1 MSTPAV
7 KRRRIDVATSTLSKP
22 FRSPL
27 KSPLKAQDST
37 SDGTTLPSSPAPLET
52 SAFIPSEKTPSIDS
66 PIVTPRRILGNKN
79 TLSPPLSTTVKL
91 NTDPEIAQM
100 LRTQRDLEKQ
110 LRDVKEQ
117 LETAKQA
124 AKIERESRK
133 TNAEGEIDG
142 ELEVLIEK
150 WMGASRQAAE
160 ELFGKVRD
168 RVNRHV
174 FDISLTL
181 IKMANDGIGWVALEH
196 GKKCRRSSTSS
207 TTRGTR
213 KIKRAI
219 THMKPIKRI
228 MMLRRGIYTPSMA
241 LMRRP
246 RLRNRNVQMVLETL
260 GRCLDRKMWVFG
272 TLEV

>member
-1 MSTPAV
+1 MSTPAA
-7 KRRRIDVATSTLSKP
+7 KRRRIDAATSTLSKP

-27 KSPLKAQDST
+27 KSPIKAQEQTSGGRTQPST
-37 SDGTTLPSSPAPLET
+37 PAPLET
-52 SAFIPSEKTPSIDS
+52 SAFILSEKILNLAS
-66 PIVTPRRILGNKN
+66 PIVTPRRMLGNKN
-79 TLSPPLSTTVKL
+79 TLSPPISTTVQL
-91 NTDPEIAQM
+91 NADPEIAQM

-117 LETAKQA
+117 LETAEQA
-124 AKIERESRK
+124 GKIERESRK

-150 WMGASRQAAE
+150 WKGASRQAAE

-174 FDISLTL
+174 FDISLAL
-181 IKMANDGIGWVALEH
+181 IEMANDGVGWVALEH

-207 TTRGTR
+207 TTGGTR
-213 KIKRAI
+213 KIKRTI
-219 THMKPIKRI
+219 TQMKPIKRI
-228 MMLRRGIYTPSMA
+228 MMLRRGIYMLSMA

-246 RLRNRNVQMVLETL
+246 RMRNRNVQMVLETL
-260 GRCLDRKMWVFG
+260 ERCLDRKMWVFG